1 MAGLLRGVED
11 EVPISYGRFDLR
23 DGSGLG
29 LEAEEEDEVG
39 SLLTGPGAIA
49 LGQLRIKSQAR
60 ARTARVRME
69 AWDAEPPAPGEPW
82 AETGQ
87 VVYLSPGGTV
97 LLCGLT
103 YTPTP
108 RSGQLAPKTPA
119 IRAEVTTDDR
129 CCRYS
134 PT

>member
-49 LGQLRIKSQAR
+49 LAQLRIKSQAR

-69 AWDAEPPAPGEPW
+69 AWDAEPPARLPYRDCRAQGD
-82 AETGQ
+82 ARSAGQ
-87 VVYLSPGGTV
+87 VG
-97 LLCGLT
+97 
-103 YTPTP
+103 
-108 RSGQLAPKTPA
+108 PA
-119 IRAEVTTDDR
+119 RVDR
-129 CCRYS
+129 
-134 PT
+134 PV